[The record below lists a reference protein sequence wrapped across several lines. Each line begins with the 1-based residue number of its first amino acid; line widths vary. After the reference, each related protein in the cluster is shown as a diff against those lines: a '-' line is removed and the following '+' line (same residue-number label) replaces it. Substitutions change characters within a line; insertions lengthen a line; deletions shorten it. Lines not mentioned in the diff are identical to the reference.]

1 MESLSKRRLDAP
13 ALDALLHRSLGQ
25 GGRLE
30 RELTGGMFNTA
41 YRARLFD
48 GRTVLVKIAPPADL
62 PVLRYERGILGTE
75 AAVYRQLNSPTG
87 ARVPTPRL
95 LHAGVDHLVLSWLDG
110 SPWDQTEP
118 HRPDLL
124 RRELG
129 QLTALINAIPS
140 PDGRFGYPAPESA
153 LQADDW
159 PAAFSLMTAAL
170 LTDAE
175 RFGAELGTPAKEF
188 TALVDASQERLAE
201 VAVSRLVHFD
211 LWPGNVF
218 HDGTRIT
225 GLIDHE
231 RAFFGDPAAELVSLE
246 FGGAAGGLPGGGRR
260 AGVRPGPSPPAR
272 ALPCLLGPHPGHR
285 ERAPRLPDL
294 QSGAL
299 RVEPRVPGHPSG
311 RTAAALCRMTTPTRT
326 RRATPAPPA
335 HHEAHARQPKCQSRL
350 VGCLPLVVAGMGAC
364 LVAAAP

>member
-1 MESLSKRRLDAP
+1 LTGTALSLHILYPFIAVCVERLPIVKMCDVESLSKRRLDA
-13 ALDALLHRSLGQ
+13 AELDALLHRSLGQ

-30 RELTGGMFNTA
+30 RELTGGTFNTA
-41 YRARLFD
+41 YCAQLSD
-48 GRTVLVKIAPPADL
+48 GRTVLVKIAPPSDL

-75 AAVYRQLNSPTG
+75 AAVYRQLNSPVG
-87 ARVPTPRL
+87 AAVPTPRL

-110 SPWDQTEP
+110 SPWDQTQP
-118 HRPDLL
+118 HRPELL

-159 PAAFSLMTAAL
+159 PTAFSLMMTAL

-175 RFGAELGTPAKEF
+175 RFGAELGVPAEEV
-188 TALVDASQERLAE
+188 TALVAASHEQLAE
-201 VAVSRLVHFD
+201 VAEPRLVHFD

-246 FGGAAGGLPGGGRR
+246 FGGAAGEGSEVVTGYREAGGELEFTSGLVHRLVLYR
-260 AGVRPGPSPPAR
+260 VY
-272 ALPCLLGPHPGHR
+272 LGLILVIESEPRGFRTSNPEHYAWSR
-285 ERAPRLPDL
+285 EYLATHLD
-294 QSGAL
+294 AL
-299 RVEPRVPGHPSG
+299 RQHC
-311 RTAAALCRMTTPTRT
+311 AA
-326 RRATPAPPA
+326 
-335 HHEAHARQPKCQSRL
+335 
-350 VGCLPLVVAGMGAC
+350 
-364 LVAAAP
+364 

>member
-1 MESLSKRRLDAP
+1 MAKAAFRVRADGEVLDRLDLRVDFLPGVGRPPLVKVCDVESLSKRRLDAA
-13 ALDALLHRSLGQ
+13 ALDALLHCSLGQ

-30 RELTGGMFNTA
+30 RELTGGTFNTA
-41 YRARLFD
+41 YRVRLFD
-48 GRTVLVKIAPPADL
+48 GRSVLVKIAPPADV

-75 AAVYRQLNSPTG
+75 AAVYRLLDSAAG

-95 LHAGVDHLVLSWLDG
+95 LCAGVDHLVLSWLDG
-110 SPWDQTEP
+110 SPWDQTQP
-118 HRPDLL
+118 HRPELL

-129 QLTALINAIPS
+129 QLAALINAIPS
-140 PDGRFGYPAPESA
+140 PDGSFGYPAPESS

-175 RFGAELGTPAKEF
+175 RFGAELGAPTKEF
-188 TALVDASQERLAE
+188 TALVAASQERLAE
-201 VAVSRLVHFD
+201 VAEPRLVHFD

-246 FGGAAGGLPGGGRR
+246 FGGAAGED
-260 AGVRPGPSPPAR
+260 S
-272 ALPCLLGPHPGHR
+272 
-285 ERAPRLPDL
+285 E
-294 QSGAL
+294 
-299 RVEPRVPGHPSG
+299 
-311 RTAAALCRMTTPTRT
+311 
-326 RRATPAPPA
+326 
-335 HHEAHARQPKCQSRL
+335 
-350 VGCLPLVVAGMGAC
+350 VVAGYREAGGELESTPGLAHRLALYRVYLGLILIIESEPRGFRTSNPEHYAWSREYLATQLDALRQHC
-364 LVAAAP
+364 AA